1 MPCKHATS
9 LTTVLMAGLLAL
21 AGCSTGERH
30 TPEVA
35 AAPVVQDGRC
45 HSEQAQYTVGQKAT
59 SALLEQARTRSG
71 AQIARVLKPNDM
83 VTMDYRSERLNLN
96 TDANGVVQRATCG

>member
-1 MPCKHATS
+1 MPCKRVTS
-9 LTTVLMAGLLAL
+9 LTTLLIAGVLGL
-21 AGCSTGERH
+21 AGCANSERH
-30 TPEVA
+30 PSEVA
-35 AAPVVQDGRC
+35 AAPVEQDGRC
-45 HSEQAQYTVGQKAT
+45 HSEQAQYTLGQQAT

-96 TDANGVVQRATCG
+96 TDAQGVVRRATCG